1 MPGPDRQKALAEAR
15 TLEQSGDHIGA
26 IRAYIHAGYAM
37 DASRLLANMGRFGE
51 AGDLL
56 LKALR
61 LDPAMVGTLTGAR
74 RSAALKAAV
83 CFARAER
90 FSDAATIVVALG
102 ARESVIG
109 TLLEVDDAE
118 ALRCAYGLLRD
129 EGLALGLSSGTNVAG
144 AVQVARALGPGH
156 TVVTILC
163 DLATRYASKMFNA
176 DFLEARS
183 LPAPDWLA
191 HGNEAGDEVG
201 EALRAVTHGDDA

>member
-1 MPGPDRQKALAEAR
+1 
-15 TLEQSGDHIGA
+15 
-26 IRAYIHAGYAM
+26 M

-118 ALRCAYGLLRD
+118 AAKQLLKHTHRPD
-129 EGLALGLSSGTNVAG
+129 QAEMTLADAARIRARELVGAG
-144 AVQVARALGPGH
+144 Q
-156 TVVTILC
+156 
-163 DLATRYASKMFNA
+163 
-176 DFLEARS
+176 
-183 LPAPDWLA
+183 
-191 HGNEAGDEVG
+191 
-201 EALRAVTHGDDA
+201 